1 MVTLSPQSD
10 VTEVVKQLGVCG
22 QKKSYLREFC
32 AVVMGDLV
40 ERCGEEV
47 VRECIVPGVDGVEK
61 GWEGCTPE
69 TLYLLLLLE
78 QHYGKARYTS
88 LPLLVKTF
96 SKCCV
101 TFSYTISSFV
111 HLYLL
116 TIPIHLS
123 FHPYIIQISIHSFI
137 SIVCLSVYPSNYMY
151 LPVCQ
156 STYCLLSNRFV
167 ILL

>member
-1 MVTLSPQSD
+1 MA
-10 VTEVVKQLGVCG
+10 EVVKQLGVCG
-22 QKKSYLREFC
+22 QRKSYLREFC

-47 VRECIVPGVDGVEK
+47 VRECIVLGVEGVEK

-96 SKCCV
+96 S
-101 TFSYTISSFV
+101 
-111 HLYLL
+111 
-116 TIPIHLS
+116 
-123 FHPYIIQISIHSFI
+123 
-137 SIVCLSVYPSNYMY
+137 NAM
-151 LPVCQ
+151 
-156 STYCLLSNRFV
+156 
-167 ILL
+167 